1 MKQAYTNTIRGG
13 GARNPLTISTPG
25 GGGGGRGGGRGM
37 QRQSGVPKCAYGAAC
52 TRNGCAYRHPDPA
65 DVHYDSYHEDPRSK
79 ICKPYLAGMCTYGHR
94 CMNRHPP
101 QAEADAVRAQ
111 YKEKLCTY
119 GDDCQTEGC
128 LYWHPWE
135 AAVEQSVEGGGLESE
150 YNVGEVCNA
159 IGGLNLKNN
168 GGGGVPTTYE
178 QWLLLNCP
186 PPQTMDESRVYK
198 IWHYPGSGIQ
208 RSPWDVYCLMYPP
221 QTFSN
226 NGTTLNPSSS
236 QRQWEPEI
244 INTHGVLPQSWESTG
259 NVTELVQSVK
269 NDDPKTFQEWKKKGQ
284 PYPAW
289 FCSDL
294 DPWYDDEGVR
304 RSLEEVYE
312 VLYGESAQENYERKM
327 LAQSFANDP
336 TPAEVAMLLSNT
348 NSNDPLCNRA
358 PAVKEQPAS
367 PKRGWANIAAKAPV
381 PIQKPAVVT
390 EIRNGHDISS
400 NNNSNNNSSSIATS
414 VETNPDQKRNMV
426 VIPKEVWLPSTAN
439 ADCFHLYPNPIERF
453 KAVNNHHKSYLASV
467 DIPLSFDN
475 NSNNLN
481 HNHNNN
487 NRSTSPTTLFQQ
499 KGKVAVLDVHFQSAK
514 TVTPVLNR
522 FLVPALKKNYE
533 VWIITGSGHHVA
545 VGHQRREGGGVL
557 FNAVKRYLED
567 HSEELAL
574 EFRIGKD
581 TSGGKN
587 KSSGGALLVR
597 KAVVT

>member
-1 MKQAYTNTIRGG
+1 
-13 GARNPLTISTPG
+13 
-25 GGGGGRGGGRGM
+25 
-37 QRQSGVPKCAYGAAC
+37 
-52 TRNGCAYRHPDPA
+52 
-65 DVHYDSYHEDPRSK
+65 
-79 ICKPYLAGMCTYGHR
+79 MCTYGHR

-168 GGGGVPTTYE
+168 GGGGVPTYE

-226 NGTTLNPSSS
+226 NGTALNPSSS

-259 NVTELVQSVK
+259 NVTELVQPVK

-312 VLYGESAQENYERKM
+312 VLYGENAQENYERKM

-336 TPAEVAMLLSNT
+336 TPAEVAMLHSNT

-358 PAVKEQPAS
+358 PVVKEQPAS

-400 NNNSNNNSSSIATS
+400 NNNSNNNSSSVATS
-414 VETNPDQKRNMV
+414 VETNPDQKRIMV

-475 NSNNLN
+475 NCNNHN

-487 NRSTSPTTLFQQ
+487 NRSTSPTELFQQ
-499 KGKVAVLDVHFQSAK
+499 KAKVAVLDVHFQSAK